1 MHDELVRI
9 ICELNF
15 YFFVIAQF
23 DQVATAYP
31 VSRMVVVGVR
41 IVTGFSV
48 IVVAGFM
55 IVVAVIVVIM
65 IVVAVFMVVV
75 IMIVVIMV
83 VVIMVVVIMIVVP
96 ICVIVVARGG
106 CGIASSFLRAASHLG
121 EPVNAG
127 DR

>member
-75 IMIVVIMV
+75 IM
-83 VVIMVVVIMIVVP
+83 VVVIMIVVP